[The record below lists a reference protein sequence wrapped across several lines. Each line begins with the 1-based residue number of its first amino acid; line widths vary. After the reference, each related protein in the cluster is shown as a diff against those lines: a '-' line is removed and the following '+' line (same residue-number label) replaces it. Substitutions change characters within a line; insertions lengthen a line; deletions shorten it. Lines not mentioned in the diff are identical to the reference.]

1 MDSSND
7 KSSAQAKATSSSGA
21 LFIIYC
27 IILFNTSKDQFDLI
41 NATDYYNLVQF
52 NTYGFLAILISGIC
66 TAWIVLVAKNSEN
79 SCMESLA
86 VYVGSIFGIGVIV
99 VLIWSLVLLGIIMH
113 HHLEYT
119 IPFYNKFWTTGVMN
133 FSLAD
138 QPTMNITN
146 IQNITDGRNLMLE
159 NTIQSNRRLLEN
171 QVEITK
177 HWPFI
182 MTDIVVRISTGG
194 LILVLTI
201 IAALGCCFGSGA
213 ACSSICG
220 GDKL

>member
-1 MDSSND
+1 MDSSDN
-7 KSSAQAKATSSSGA
+7 KSSAQVKATGSSGV

-27 IILFNTSKDQFDLI
+27 IILFNSSKDEFDLL
-41 NATDYYNLVQF
+41 NVTDYYNLVEF
-52 NTYGFLAILISGIC
+52 NTYGFLAILIGGIC
-66 TAWIVLVAKNSEN
+66 TAWIVMVAKSSEN

-86 VYVGSIFGIGVIV
+86 VSVGSIFGIGILV
-99 VLIWSLVLLGIIMH
+99 VLIWSLVLLGTVMH

-138 QPTMNITN
+138 QPTMNITT
-146 IQNITDGRNLMLE
+146 ITNITHGRNLMLE

-194 LILVLTI
+194 LILILTI

-213 ACSSICG
+213 ICSSICA
-220 GDKL
+220 GDKQ